1 MVPAAPSQPADSLS
15 RRIAHL
21 IRAIPYGSVATYGQI
36 AALAGNPR
44 AARAGVWVLRGG
56 DAGNPLPWHRVINS
70 RGAVSL
76 PPGDGFELQRALLL
90 DEGVSVDADGRVDL
104 NRHLWSGI

>member
-1 MVPAAPSQPADSLS
+1 MKATSRRLWRKFVVPAAPSQPADSLS

-44 AARAGVWVLRGG
+44 AARTPLGRGSVRG
-56 DAGNPLPWHRVINS
+56 CRRASRPEPTPLERDLIHPPRS
-70 RGAVSL
+70 SAVSY
-76 PPGDGFELQRALLL
+76 GAAT
-90 DEGVSVDADGRVDL
+90 VAYSVE
-104 NRHLWSGI
+104 S